1 MKFKRISIK
10 KEAKIHRA
18 NTARQLNSATQI

>member
-1 MKFKRISIK
+1 MKSKIMSIK